1 MFFHRQQG
9 ANHII
14 IFTASDDPFRD
25 ETQAYSR
32 RLIDHGIDATV
43 VSLPSPTNFPA
54 AYMDDATREAPWMAI
69 AIDALSRF
77 LAGAGCR

>member
-1 MFFHRQQG
+1 MRLKG
-9 ANHII
+9 LPPALL
-14 IFTASDDPFRD
+14 FTASDDPFRD